1 MVLIS
6 SRNGTWEVKMR
17 PVEFIIKE
25 GDEHLTSH
33 SGLALIGVLLE
44 RMELGARIDAV
55 TLPGCREP
63 KILHSDI
70 VKSMLGLLC
79 MGKPDY
85 DAIEAF
91 REVPFF
97 QYSLGIEH
105 CPSSPTLR
113 QRLDVVNGAFDRIVK
128 EESAR
133 LIRKTA
139 PGIGTVITRKGNL
152 AALDIDVSPFD
163 NSKTNKEGVSRTYKG
178 VDGYAPIFAYLGA
191 EGYLVNDELREGK
204 HHSQKDTPAFLRE
217 SIRYA
222 KMITDER
229 LLVRMDS
236 GNDSLENIGLCM
248 EEGVGWVIKR
258 NLRREDVREWLKIAQ
273 EKGQQETSQEGKTIW
288 RGETYRTVDSF
299 DSPLRIVFEVT
310 ERTTKDG
317 QWLLVPEVEV
327 DTYWTSLQE
336 DPYQVILL
344 YQDHGTCEQFHSELK
359 SDMDLERL
367 PSEHFSTNATIMTL
381 ALMAYNLLRLCGQ
394 ESLREDNG
402 NLEKR
407 APQRKKAQRR
417 RLRTVMQDLIYMA
430 SRITFHARRVYLS
443 FGRYNP
449 WVSVWQN
456 IYRGF
461 MVPVTQGDGRR
472 VVC

>member
-1 MVLIS
+1 
-6 SRNGTWEVKMR
+6 MR

-25 GDEHLTSH
+25 GDEHLTGH
-33 SGLALIGVLLE
+33 SGLALIGALME
-44 RMELGARIDAV
+44 RMELGARINAV

-63 KILHSDI
+63 KIPHSDI

-85 DAIEAF
+85 EAIEAF
-91 REVPFF
+91 RDVPFF
-97 QYSLGIEH
+97 GYSLGIGQ

-113 QRLDVVNGAFDRIVK
+113 QRLDVVKGAFDRIVK

-139 PGIGTVITRKGNL
+139 PDIGTVSTRKVNL
-152 AALDIDVSPFD
+152 APLDIDVSPFD
-163 NSKTNKEGVSRTYKG
+163 NSKTKKEGVSRTYKG
-178 VDGYAPIFAYLGA
+178 VDGYAPIFSYVGTR
-191 EGYLVNDELREGK
+191 GYMADNELREGK
-204 HHSQKDTPAFLRE
+204 QHSQKETPAFLRE

-222 KMITDER
+222 KMITDEG
-229 LLVRMDS
+229 LLVRLDS
-236 GNDSLENIGLCM
+236 GNDSLENIGICI
-248 EEGVGWVIKR
+248 EEGADWLIKR
-258 NLRREDVREWLKIAQ
+258 NLRREDVQEWLAIAQ
-273 EKGQQETSQEGKTIW
+273 EKGQKETTSREGKTVL
-288 RGETYRTVDSF
+288 RGQTHRRVDGF
-299 DSPLRIVFEVT
+299 AEPLRIVFEVT

-317 QWLLVPEVEV
+317 QYLLVPEVEV
-327 DTYWTSLQE
+327 DTYWTSLE
-336 DPYQVILL
+336 DDPYQVILL
-344 YQDHGTCEQFHSELK
+344 YQDHGTCEQFHSEIK

-367 PSEHFSTNATIMTL
+367 PSEHFSTNSAIMTL

-407 APQRKKAQRR
+407 APHRKKAQRR

-430 SRITFHARRVYLS
+430 SRITFHARRMYLS

-449 WVSVWQN
+449 WAYVWKN

-461 MVPVTQGDGRR
+461 MVPVP
-472 VVC
+472 